1 MIRARAVAVNLKAA
15 TLNFGTVRRR
25 LSSVTVPMTTTV
37 LLLDFSDV
45 LATILEIE
53 TGGLLIR
60 LIKRRRSTTL
70 LKDESVRP
78 TERLAVE
85 EVRAMR
91 TELTSQEA
99 VQLHQEL
106 EVDIVTLWRLA
117 VSAANV
123 MGLEIDT

>member
-1 MIRARAVAVNLKAA
+1 M
-15 TLNFGTVRRR
+15 
-25 LSSVTVPMTTTV
+25 TVPMTTTV